1 MRNHILDSPISYHAI
16 YVVSKI
22 LPMKLCRSIGK
33 AIALTVYLFSKKDR
47 HGFAYNL
54 SLALGKSRED
64 DSIKKIIRKIFMN
77 YGEYMAD
84 FFFLP
89 QQPPH
94 KLQQAFAHLK
104 GESIIQKAL
113 ARGKGVILLSAHIGN
128 WEFGGVMMRLSE
140 YPLAV
145 VALPHNSAA
154 TNALVNRIRQEKGI
168 QVIEMTESPFS
179 SIAILNHLRQNGI
192 VAMIGDRDFFGNG
205 KQVEFFGEKIRLPIG
220 PVALALASGAAVI
233 PAFVLKQP
241 DGRYFGIL
249 EDEIPISKNG
259 NRDDRI
265 EKNLVKIARV
275 FETYIRRYP
284 EQWYTPDPITGVEVG

>member
-1 MRNHILDSPISYHAI
+1 MRNHILDSPISYYAI
-16 YVVSKI
+16 YIISRI
-22 LPMKLCRSIGK
+22 LPIGICRRLGRV
-33 AIALTVYLFSKKDR
+33 IALTVYLFSKKDR
-47 HGFAYNL
+47 KGFAYNL
-54 SLALGKSRED
+54 SLALNKSPRD

-94 KLQQAFAHLK
+94 KIKQSFAYLK
-104 GESIIQKAL
+104 GEPIIQKAL

-128 WEFGGVMMRLSE
+128 WEFGGAMMRLSD

-145 VALPHNSAA
+145 VALPHNTSA
-154 TNALVNRIRQEKGI
+154 TNTLVNRLREEKGI
-168 QVIEMTESPFS
+168 HVIEVDESPFS
-179 SIAILNHLRQNGI
+179 SIAILNHLRQNGV
-192 VAMIGDRDFFGNG
+192 VAMVGDRDFFGNG
-205 KQVEFFGEKIRLPIG
+205 KQIEFFGKKIRFPIG
-220 PVALALASGAAVI
+220 PVAIALASGAAVI

-249 EDEIPISKNG
+249 EDEIPLSKNG
-259 NRDDRI
+259 NRKDMI

-284 EQWYTPDPITGVEVG
+284 DQWYTPDPITGTDAG